1 MNNKILFNHTIADI
15 GTNFSNRLYQNP
27 QISRKTTISYQKMIE
42 KRLLTISVLWV
53 CFVLYFESGI
63 SEISNS
69 LHLTTFLPRNCD

>member
-1 MNNKILFNHTIADI
+1 
-15 GTNFSNRLYQNP
+15 
-27 QISRKTTISYQKMIE
+27 MIE